1 MRKSVSS
8 RAWDGTEHANLKGI
22 MRMKTAVLLF
32 AAAALAC
39 HGRQQTAQRAQ
50 QQYDV
55 IQEGQTTSA
64 STTVGA
70 PGEQVR
76 PPVTTATNTDTTGS
90 FTLSTAAPA
99 ANMPGGPATGVLP
112 PQQPGAMTAGS
123 PPPMAS
129 GAPTVRV
136 PPQPAPIAVSTAPQG
151 TPPPRATPRRPPPPA
166 PPTSDTTTSGE
177 TSGTSGTTDTMT
189 TSTQPPPTDTTSTE
203 KPKKDKSKDDS
214 QKTDTS
220 APPPPPTQ
228 TDTIGDHR

>member
-1 MRKSVSS
+1 MR
-8 RAWDGTEHANLKGI
+8 T
-22 MRMKTAVLLF
+22 KTAVLLF

-76 PPVTTATNTDTTGS
+76 PPVATATNTDTTGS

-123 PPPMAS
+123 PPPAPMAS
-129 GAPTVRV
+129 GAPPLRV
-136 PPQPAPIAVSTAPQG
+136 PPQPAPIAVS
-151 TPPPRATPRRPPPPA
+151 RTPRRPPPPA

-177 TSGTSGTTDTMT
+177 TTGTSGTTDTT
-189 TSTQPPPTDTTSTE
+189 ATSTQPPPTDTTSTQ
-203 KPKKDKSKDDS
+203 KPKKSKDKRDGD
-214 QKTDTS
+214 QPPPTDTS
-220 APPPPPTQ
+220 TTTAPPPPTQ